1 MIIADAERDAQRM
14 RGEGDAARLPDLRA
28 RLRARIRSST
38 RSIAACRPTSTPSAR
53 TGDLLVVTPRRRVL
67 QVPEGFFQGAPRR
80 VAERARSDSACRS
93 IFADLLAA
101 LGLFL
106 VLEGIAPF
114 LNPRGVKRALARLAE
129 VQDRE
134 LRIAG
139 LGSMLVGIVI
149 LFLVR

>member
-1 MIIADAERDAQRM
+1 
-14 RGEGDAARLPDLRA
+14 LSL
-28 RLRARIRSST
+28 S
-38 RSIAACRPTSTPSAR
+38 
-53 TGDLLVVTPRRRVL
+53 
-67 QVPEGFFQGAPRR
+67 FN
-80 VAERARSDSACRS
+80 
-93 IFADLLAA
+93 DLLAA

-114 LNPRGVKRALARLAE
+114 LNPQGVKRAFAKLLQ

-139 LGSMLVGIVI
+139 LGSMLVGLII

>member
-1 MIIADAERDAQRM
+1 
-14 RGEGDAARLPDLRA
+14 LSL
-28 RLRARIRSST
+28 T
-38 RSIAACRPTSTPSAR
+38 
-53 TGDLLVVTPRRRVL
+53 
-67 QVPEGFFQGAPRR
+67 
-80 VAERARSDSACRS
+80 
-93 IFADLLAA
+93 DLLAA

-114 LNPRGVKRALARLAE
+114 LHPQGVKRALGKLLT

-139 LGSMLVGIVI
+139 LGSMLVGVII